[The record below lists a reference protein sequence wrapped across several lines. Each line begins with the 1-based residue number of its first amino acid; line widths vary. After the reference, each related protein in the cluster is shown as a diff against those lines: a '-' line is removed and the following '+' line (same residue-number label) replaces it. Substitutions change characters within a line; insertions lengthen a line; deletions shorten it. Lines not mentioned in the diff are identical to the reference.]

1 MATLV
6 ETLNSISSNMDALI
20 DFAVSDE
27 ALSKDFEE
35 FLIKNEIKI
44 ERQNELND
52 CLINYILD
60 EKMQDNT
67 RVLDYFAQKN
77 PAADKKVLAAFKKS
91 FKSVFR
97 VNKILKNAYN
107 CTCLANEKDF
117 ELIPLV
123 KMTNLRGIGLYD
135 FIKARIIEIDNAFYL
150 LEIFDCFGQFREYF
164 ANVETVKCLVKY
176 PQSQTMYNDEKLCE
190 LQKSTKLFLE
200 KFTKTFESDE
210 IITTN
215 ALADDFIK
223 EFNLLV
229 EGKTENISKEKYI
242 GQNVLNANLSG
253 KIEYFELNENA
264 EDDFIKNAAGGFSK
278 SKKPYDIGFFAD
290 ADSGLYIIPFLGTFN
305 KILKQNSLDT
315 VENAEACIKYFITSD
330 KVSPNLIIKKEKEF
344 KNFTS
349 FINKVFNKD
358 FKDVREIIGYFKED
372 WLIQNK
378 FSPTMVLYN
387 SKTFE
392 KIINYKEEPKEK
404 EEKPLNIGRN
414 EPCPC
419 GSGKKYKNCCL
430 MKED

>member
-27 ALSKDFEE
+27 TLSKDFEE

-77 PAADKKVLAAFKKS
+77 PESDKKVLAAFKKS

-135 FIKARIIEIDNAFYL
+135 FMKARIIEIEGVFYL

-164 ANVETVKCLVKY
+164 ANVETVKCLVQY
-176 PQSQTMYNDEKLCE
+176 PESQTMYNDEK
-190 LQKSTKLFLE
+190 
-200 KFTKTFESDE
+200 
-210 IITTN
+210 
-215 ALADDFIK
+215 
-223 EFNLLV
+223 
-229 EGKTENISKEKYI
+229 
-242 GQNVLNANLSG
+242 
-253 KIEYFELNENA
+253 
-264 EDDFIKNAAGGFSK
+264 
-278 SKKPYDIGFFAD
+278 
-290 ADSGLYIIPFLGTFN
+290 
-305 KILKQNSLDT
+305 
-315 VENAEACIKYFITSD
+315 
-330 KVSPNLIIKKEKEF
+330 
-344 KNFTS
+344 
-349 FINKVFNKD
+349 
-358 FKDVREIIGYFKED
+358 
-372 WLIQNK
+372 
-378 FSPTMVLYN
+378 
-387 SKTFE
+387 
-392 KIINYKEEPKEK
+392 
-404 EEKPLNIGRN
+404 
-414 EPCPC
+414 
-419 GSGKKYKNCCL
+419 
-430 MKED
+430 